1 MASQQVNP
9 KNKKDTL
16 RDMFDDSHA
25 DANADA
31 EEGEELD
38 DSVKN
43 VEMLVYVKEN
53 LPKVAMTGLIVENAE
68 EAEME
73 ADAKANPAD
82 ESDYFFES

>member
-1 MASQQVNP
+1 MASSQVNP

-16 RDMFDDSHA
+16 RDMFDDSVTSKRT
-25 DANADA
+25 
-31 EEGEELD
+31 LLM
-38 DSVKN
+38 SKN

-82 ESDYFFES
+82 ESDYFIEF

>member
-1 MASQQVNP
+1 MP
-9 KNKKDTL
+9 
-16 RDMFDDSHA
+16 
-25 DANADA
+25 
-31 EEGEELD
+31 
-38 DSVKN
+38 KN
-43 VEMLVYVKEN
+43 VELLVYVKEN

>member
-1 MASQQVNP
+1 MP
-9 KNKKDTL
+9 
-16 RDMFDDSHA
+16 
-25 DANADA
+25 
-31 EEGEELD
+31 
-38 DSVKN
+38 KN

-82 ESDYFFES
+82 ESDYFLEF